1 MRWLLHPVQSDCMP
15 LGTPRQFSDKKI
27 AFTFMSWPRNAG
39 ISPLALQYFL
49 PKRETIS
56 SIKILSASWL
66 MVHEYY
72 KNLTHGIPLDLFEDY
87 NIETNDTHPLM
98 NWELCTLQQGRAKYV
113 GVAKKST
120 TYIWS
125 ILFWKVMMRAKVQV
139 SLPLKRKNSKRPAFL
154 TNKSLISKLFLIFIS
169 KQKELPERVSFVQ

>member
-1 MRWLLHPVQSDCMP
+1 
-15 LGTPRQFSDKKI
+15 
-27 AFTFMSWPRNAG
+27 MSWPRNAG
-39 ISPLALQYFL
+39 ISPLALQYFS

-154 TNKSLISKLFLIFIS
+154 TNKSLISKLFPYFHKQTKGIARTGICRTIKLSSEFFLNSVIYFLARINIS
-169 KQKELPERVSFVQ
+169 FKSN